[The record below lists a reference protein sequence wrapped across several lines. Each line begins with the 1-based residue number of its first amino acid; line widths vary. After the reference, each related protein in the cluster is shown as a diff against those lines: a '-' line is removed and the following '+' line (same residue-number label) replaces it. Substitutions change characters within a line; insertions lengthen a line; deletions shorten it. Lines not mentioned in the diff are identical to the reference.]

1 MIQNMMGVG
10 IVMKKLTFILLLSV
24 LLTGCSNTNNP
35 NISEKDLFIIDQD
48 SNKKIGLGMKKS
60 EIENILGLSTNTSN
74 NWYVYDGI
82 HIAFRNDKVVGLRLL
97 DDSNGRY
104 LTTRKVGVGS
114 PKNKLLEAYG
124 DFLIGN
130 TLQEQYIDIYIE
142 YTKDGRYKVLDKDD
156 RINHENEDNIY
167 IISFIMDIDE
177 VIKSVWIIDYLF
189 GTRFQ

>member
-104 LTTRKVGVGS
+104 LTTRTVGVGS